1 LPAAE
6 PVRVIYDTDMGNDID
21 DALALAVLHA
31 LENRGEARILAV
43 TLTKDSRYAGP
54 YVDLV
59 NTFYGRGGIPVGVV
73 ANGKTPKDSNMLRV
87 PLERNLYPHKL
98 RDSSEAPDAVEL
110 LRTTLAAERDASV
123 VVVQVGFSTN
133 LARLLVSPGGA
144 ELARRKVRLLS
155 VMAGAFPAGQ
165 PEYNVKTDLESAR
178 RVFSEW
184 PSAVVASGFEVG
196 LSILFPAVSIENDF
210 GYLPHHPVADAY
222 RAYKKMPYDRPTWD
236 LTAALYAVRPER
248 GYFTLSEPGWI
259 RVEEDG
265 RTRWERDAAGRHRY
279 LKVEEKQRIRALETL
294 VALASEP
301 PRR

>member
-1 LPAAE
+1 
-6 PVRVIYDTDMGNDID
+6 
-21 DALALAVLHA
+21 
-31 LENRGEARILAV
+31 
-43 TLTKDSRYAGP
+43 
-54 YVDLV
+54 
-59 NTFYGRGGIPVGVV
+59 
-73 ANGKTPKDSNMLRV
+73 
-87 PLERNLYPHKL
+87 
-98 RDSSEAPDAVEL
+98 
-110 LRTTLAAERDASV
+110 
-123 VVVQVGFSTN
+123 
-133 LARLLVSPGGA
+133 
-144 ELARRKVRLLS
+144 
-155 VMAGAFPAGQ
+155 MAGAFPAGQ